1 LSDLQFADRSEA
13 VDYLFAE
20 LTPRFRTHWENGK
33 KVAEGIVDAFAVISD
48 DSGAA
53 GVHRTVFAPK
63 RWVIRNQDLAFIEA
77 LASILQG
84 TVTGAALIA
93 STGSIPLAAL
103 APGIAVLAQLIK
115 TGLALRAKGVTLNPM
130 EFQVLCLLRESPHG
144 LSAEGVLAR
153 LPSKAADDS
162 AASIEVC
169 LERLANYPARSG
181 DIPLV
186 WKTSDGVWRC
196 KDV

>member
-13 VDYLFAE
+13 VDYLFGE
-20 LTPRFRTHWENGK
+20 LAPRFRTARENGK

-48 DSGAA
+48 DGGTA

-115 TGLALRAKGVTLNPM
+115 TGLVLRAKGVTLSPM
-130 EFQVLCLLRESPHG
+130 EFQVLCLLRESEQG
-144 LSAEGVLAR
+144 LSAEDVLVR
-153 LPSKAADDS
+153 LPSKAVDDS
-162 AASIEVC
+162 VASVEAC
-169 LERLANYPARSG
+169 LEKLAKYPARSG